1 MIRVRIAILSLLLI
15 LTPLQTSASELRTFL
30 MSCAYGTGIGALG
43 GLTAM
48 ALSDSPGSNVNMI
61 AKGASLGLYAGI
73 AVGAYMISEKP
84 SSSSSSVESQN
95 ALPGPW
101 LAVVPGSD
109 SKPEMVVGYRLIWPD

>member
-1 MIRVRIAILSLLLI
+1 MIRVRIAIFSLFLI
-15 LTPLQTSASELRTFL
+15 LTPLHTSAAELRTFL
-30 MSCAYGTGIGALG
+30 LSCAYGTGIGALG

-48 ALSDSPGSNVNMI
+48 AMSDSPGSNVNMI

-84 SSSSSSVESQN
+84 SSIESQN

-101 LAVVPGSD
+101 LAVVPGAD
-109 SKPEMVVGYRLIWPD
+109 AKPEMMVGYRLSWPD